1 MVKETGF
8 YDILDVKPTA
18 TDAEL
23 KKAYRKLALK
33 FHPDKNKEQGAEEK
47 FKQISMAYE
56 VLVDPKKR
64 ELYDKGG
71 EEALKGGGPGD
82 FHSPMDIFDL
92 FFGGGGRRGGGGRGG
107 PRKGKDVI
115 HQLKVPL
122 EDMYNGSTR
131 KLALQKNVICNKCEG
146 RGGKE
151 GAVQKCGNCRGTGM
165 YVRIQALG
173 PQMVQQIQSVC
184 GDCRGEG
191 QIIDPRH
198 RCKNCQGKKIVKE
211 RKILEVH
218 IDKGMK
224 DNQQIRFSGEGDQD
238 PDLEPGDIVIVLD
251 EQEHER
257 FRRRG
262 NDLIMTMQLE
272 LVEALCGFQKTVTTL
287 DNRVLVITSLPG
299 EVVKHEAVKCVMGEG
314 MPIYRDPFEK
324 GRLIIQFGVSFPPN
338 NFLPAKSLETL
349 ESVLPSREEVMIPDG
364 AEECS
369 LQDFDPSTHARHGYN
384 RGGQEAY
391 DSDDDQHAGG
401 QRVQCASQ

>member
-8 YDILDVKPTA
+8 YDILGVAPTA
-18 TDAEL
+18 TDSEL

-33 FHPDKNKEQGAEEK
+33 YHPDKNKEPGSEEK
-47 FKQISMAYE
+47 FKSISMAYE

-71 EEALKGGGPGD
+71 EEALKGGGSGGFD

-92 FFGGGGRRGGGGRGG
+92 FFGGGGRGGGGRRG

-131 KLALQKNVICNKCEG
+131 KLALQKNVICTKCEG

-151 GAVQKCGNCRGTGM
+151 GCVSKCNNCRGTGM
-165 YVRIQALG
+165 SVRIQQIG
-173 PQMVQQIQSVC
+173 PGMVQQIQSVC
-184 GDCRGEG
+184 GECRGEG
-191 QIIDPRH
+191 EVIDAKH
-198 RCKNCQGKKIVKE
+198 RCKHCQGKKIVKE

-224 DNQQIRFSGEGDQD
+224 DNQQIRFSGEGDQE

-251 EQEHER
+251 EQEHDR

-287 DNRVLVITSLPG
+287 DNRTLVITSLPG
-299 EVVKHEAVKCVMGEG
+299 EVIKHEDIKCVMGEG
-314 MPIYRDPFEK
+314 MPMYRDPFEK
-324 GRLIIQFGVSFPPN
+324 GRLIIQFGVTFPRN
-338 NFLPAKSLETL
+338 NFLPAKSMDILEK
-349 ESVLPSREEVMIPDG
+349 VLPAREEVIVPDG
-364 AEECS
+364 AEECN
-369 LQDFDPSTHARHGYN
+369 LQDYDPSTHS
-384 RGGQEAY
+384 RGNSRVHHEAY
-391 DSDDDQHAGG
+391 DSDDEGGHGG
-401 QRVQCASQ
+401 QRVQCASH